1 MERWRG
7 RTALVTG
14 ASSGIGY
21 AIAEELTKQGVN
33 VIGCARRAEKI
44 EELANKCANYT
55 PGKDCSQGGC
65 GKITAIKC
73 DLTNEQDILQM
84 FQRIEKEFSHV
95 DIVVNN
101 AGTLIAEDVLTGE
114 TKGWKLMLDLNVL
127 ALAVCTREGIRLM
140 LKDNV
145 DDGHVI
151 NINSIAGHMNSAA
164 GTNMFDFY
172 IGTKHM
178 VTALTKAL
186 NAELRQ
192 KKSKIRVTSI
202 SPGAVKTEIWDNK
215 EQKKEMSPE
224 QAQMMAELMSI
235 TMLEAKDI
243 ADSV

>member
-84 FQRIEKEFSHV
+84 FQRIEKEFGHV
-95 DIVVNN
+95 DILVNN

-114 TKGWKLMLDLNVL
+114 TKGWKQMLDVTLLPDSFLSVSWL
-127 ALAVCTREGIRLM
+127 IVVQWLCFFIPAKRTGFSSLYPRGYSIDVEGQR
-140 LKDNV
+140 
-145 DDGHVI
+145 
-151 NINSIAGHMNSAA
+151 
-164 GTNMFDFY
+164 
-172 IGTKHM
+172 
-178 VTALTKAL
+178 
-186 NAELRQ
+186 R
-192 KKSKIRVTSI
+192 
-202 SPGAVKTEIWDNK
+202 
-215 EQKKEMSPE
+215 
-224 QAQMMAELMSI
+224 
-235 TMLEAKDI
+235 
-243 ADSV
+243 